1 MIDRDTNER
10 HGPVN
15 TDKDKIPLSM
25 QAISIVQPGGPQVLK
40 LRQYPVPVYGKGELL
55 IKVHAAGVN
64 RPDVLQRQGAYPPP
78 PGAPDIPGLE
88 IAGTVVAKGDDA
100 ARFGIGDQVAAL
112 VPGGGYGE
120 YASVNADNA
129 LAVPGG
135 LSMIEAAA
143 LPETYFTVWHNVFQ
157 RGGLKR
163 GEKLLVHG
171 GSSGI
176 GTTAIQ
182 LARAIGAEVFTTAG
196 SAEKCAACEEL
207 GASCAIN
214 YREQDFVEIITQRTG
229 GLGVDVIL
237 DMVGGDYIAR
247 NYQAAALDGRIVQIA
262 FLNGPKA
269 DMNFAP
275 LMMKRLT
282 HTGSTLRAR
291 SIGFKATIARELE
304 QNVWPLLE
312 TGTVRPIIDKV
323 FALKDAALAHA
334 HMEAGHHIGKIML
347 QLVDD

>member
-1 MIDRDTNER
+1 
-10 HGPVN
+10 
-15 TDKDKIPLSM
+15 M
-25 QAISIVQPGGPQVLK
+25 QAISIIQPGGPEVLE
-40 LRQYPVPVYGKGELL
+40 LRQYPVPACGKEELL

-64 RPDVLQRQGAYPPP
+64 RPDILQRQGAYPPP
-78 PGAPDIPGLE
+78 PGAPEIPGLE
-88 IAGTVVAKGDDA
+88 IAGTVVARGDNVS
-100 ARFGIGDQVAAL
+100 RFDIGDPVTAL

-120 YASVNADNA
+120 YALVNADNA
-129 LAVPGG
+129 LAVPDG

-157 RGGLKR
+157 RGGLKP

-182 LARAIGAEVFTTAG
+182 LATAMGAEVFTTAG
-196 SAEKCAACEEL
+196 SAEKCNACQEL

-214 YREQDFVEIITQRTG
+214 YREQDFVEIITQKTG
-229 GLGVDVIL
+229 GAGVDVIL

-247 NYQAAALDGRIVQIA
+247 NYQVAAMDGRIVQIA

-269 DMNFAP
+269 HANFAP

-291 SIGFKATIARELE
+291 SIGFKAIIARELE
-304 QNVWPLLE
+304 QNVWPLLKA
-312 TGTVRPIIDKV
+312 GTVRPIIDKV

-334 HMEAGHHIGKIML
+334 HMEAGQHIGKIML
-347 QLVDD
+347 QLEDNQASVSKRTAIA